1 MRKDPLLVRVEWVI
15 VLKLDAK
22 DFSAIEKKTQEDS
35 NLHEPVH
42 EDVSPH
48 CAVDDHCVTT
58 FWASVFH
65 NTFTRW
71 LSSQC

>member
-1 MRKDPLLVRVEWVI
+1 MRKNPLLVGVEWVI

-22 DFSAIEKKTQEDS
+22 DFFTIEKKTQEDA
-35 NLHEPVH
+35 NLHESVH
-42 EDVSPH
+42 KDVSPH
-48 CAVDDHCVTT
+48 CAVDDHRVTT
-58 FWASVFH
+58 FRASVFH